1 MALSYMIIERL
12 SVDERRK
19 EKLCL
24 YSSEES
30 IVSKALYFQGI
41 SWLWGL
47 MTDHVRV
54 LLHGTFR
61 EIAGVR
67 ETIEEIAS
75 GSTTR
80 DVLSKLAEKYG
91 KDFNN
96 IINPETGQIGLET
109 LVMVN
114 GKSIRRPDLKL
125 RDNDVVMITVPVGGG

>member
-1 MALSYMIIERL
+1 
-12 SVDERRK
+12 
-19 EKLCL
+19 
-24 YSSEES
+24 
-30 IVSKALYFQGI
+30 
-41 SWLWGL
+41 

-61 EIAGVR
+61 EVAGAR

-75 GSTTR
+75 GSTIR

-96 IINPETGQIGLET
+96 IMNPETGQIDLET

-114 GKSIRRPDLKL
+114 GKSIRRPDLEL
-125 RDNDVVMITVPVGGG
+125 RNNDVVMITVPFGGG